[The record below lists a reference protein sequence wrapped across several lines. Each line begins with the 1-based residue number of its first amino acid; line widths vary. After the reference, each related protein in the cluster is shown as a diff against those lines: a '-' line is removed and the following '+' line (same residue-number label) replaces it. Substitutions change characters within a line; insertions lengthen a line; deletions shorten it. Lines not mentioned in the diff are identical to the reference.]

1 MLHDL
6 RPNPSTVLWTV
17 PPSLSGKDFNVV
29 CLLMPPWYV
38 ELCLF
43 DLFSLIKLYYINL
56 YYTNLCRHLT
66 DILDTRWYAIGCPG
80 KRTPVQ
86 AGGSGDISPSAK
98 ILNRP
103 YGGVMRPLRFC
114 ALHFEYA

>member
-1 MLHDL
+1 M
-6 RPNPSTVLWTV
+6 N
-17 PPSLSGKDFNVV
+17 
-29 CLLMPPWYV
+29 
-38 ELCLF
+38 
-43 DLFSLIKLYYINL
+43 LIKLYYINL
-56 YYTNLCRHLT
+56 FILLYTNLCRHLT

-80 KRTPVQ
+80 KRIPVQ
-86 AGGSGDISPSAK
+86 AGGSGDILPAAK